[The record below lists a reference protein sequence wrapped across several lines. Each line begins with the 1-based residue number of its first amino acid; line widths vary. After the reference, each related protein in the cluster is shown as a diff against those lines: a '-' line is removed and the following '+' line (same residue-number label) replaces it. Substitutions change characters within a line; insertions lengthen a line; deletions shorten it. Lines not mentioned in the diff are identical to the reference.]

1 MWSDHAGRLATLN
14 PFEGAESFYEFSLRS
29 GRAPAG
35 ISVDT
40 IRHYRLGVFP
50 RSGRWGRVG
59 AESALPRSGD
69 PGRVA
74 VGFTLKE
81 LAFAFSERRAGR
93 APCLRVRGLA
103 TEKLAAVD
111 RRLEELQRLRDALH
125 RALGDW
131 ESRLS
136 RGQPAGLLDALADVP
151 ITTRVHET
159 PRRKTR

>member
-1 MWSDHAGRLATLN
+1 MSSGLRIGVVARSAGV
-14 PFEGAESFYEFSLRS
+14 
-29 GRAPAG
+29 
-35 ISVDT
+35 SVDT
-40 IRHYRLGVFP
+40 IRHYGRLGLLPELP
-50 RSGRWGRVG
+50 RAAGG
-59 AESALPRSGD
+59 ARRYPESALR
-69 PGRVA
+69 RVQVIQAALA

-81 LAFAFSERRAGR
+81 LAWAFTERRAGR

-111 RRLEELQRLRDALH
+111 RRVEELQRLREALH
-125 RALGDW
+125 RALSDW